1 MECYG
6 SRRSAGTT
14 MKLLDP
20 LFTTERMREIFSDQT
35 HVQRMLD
42 FEAAL
47 SRALEKTGVAPK
59 KSAAAVAR
67 QCHSNL
73 YSAKELATAAAQAGN
88 LAIPLVKQLT
98 AHVAKSSKVAAGFV
112 HLGATS
118 QDVIDT
124 ATVLQLREAMGDT
137 EASLLR
143 LSKQLEKLAATH
155 RETVL
160 AGRTWMQQAAPITL
174 GLKFSGWLDALKRH
188 RERLAET
195 RKRVEVLQFG
205 GAVGTLAAL
214 GPKAP
219 RVAAALAGELKLA
232 LPEISWHT
240 QRDRFAEVAATYG
253 LLVGS
258 LGKIARDTSL
268 MAQTEIAELAEPSAP
283 GRGGSSTL
291 PQKQNPVG
299 CSVILSA
306 AIRVPALVSTML
318 SAMVQE
324 HERGLGGWQA
334 EWETLPEICMLAAGA
349 LAHLEQILTGLEV
362 DEKALAHNLR
372 AANGLL
378 MAESVSSA
386 LAKKL
391 GKMEAHHLVERA
403 AHQAINSAKSFRDV
417 LFDDREISKY
427 LSRADIEKLLQPE
440 NYTGQAQAI
449 VGRVVSASKR
459 TTSNKRKKR

>member
-1 MECYG
+1 
-6 SRRSAGTT
+6 

-20 LFTTERMREIFSDQT
+20 LFTTERVREIFSDQT
-35 HVQRMLD
+35 RVQRMLD

-47 SRALEKTGVAPK
+47 SRALEKTGVAPT

-67 QCHSNL
+67 QCHAKL
-73 YSAKELATAAAQAGN
+73 YALSELATAAAQAGN
-88 LAIPLVKQLT
+88 VAIPLVKQLT
-98 AHVAKSSKVAAGFV
+98 GRVAKSKKVAAGYV

-124 ATVLQLREAMGDT
+124 AVVLQLREAIDDT
-137 EASLLR
+137 DTSLLR
-143 LSKQLEKLAATH
+143 LSKQLEKLVIAH
-155 RETVL
+155 RGTVL

-174 GLKFSGWLDALKRH
+174 GLKFAGWLDALDRH
-188 RERLAET
+188 RERLAQT

-214 GPKAP
+214 GNNGP

-240 QRDRFAEVAATYG
+240 QRDRFAELATSYG
-253 LLVGS
+253 LLLGT
-258 LGKIARDTSL
+258 LGKIARDISL
-268 MAQTEIAELAEPSAP
+268 MAQTEVAELAEPSVA

-306 AIRVPALVSTML
+306 SIRVPGLVSTML
-318 SAMVQE
+318 SSMVQE

-334 EWETLPEICMLAAGA
+334 EWETLPEICILAAGA
-349 LAHLEQILTGLEV
+349 LAHLEQILASLQV
-362 DEKALAHNLR
+362 DQKAMARNLQ

-378 MAESVSSA
+378 MAEAVSTA
-386 LAKKL
+386 LAKKI
-391 GKMEAHHLVERA
+391 GRMEAHQLVEQA
-403 AHQAINSAKSFRDV
+403 AHHAIESGKSFRDV
-417 LFDDREISKY
+417 LAENKEISKY
-427 LSRADIEKLLQPE
+427 LSRTDIDRLLRPG
-440 NYTGQAQAI
+440 NYIGDAQAT
-449 VGRVVSASKR
+449 VDRVVKTSKKSR
-459 TTSNKRKKR
+459 S

>member
-20 LFTTERMREIFSDQT
+20 LFITERMREIFSDESR
-35 HVQRMLD
+35 VQRMLD

-47 SRALEKTGVAPK
+47 ARALVKAGVAPR
-59 KSAAAVAR
+59 KSAALIGS
-67 QCHSNL
+67 QCHADL
-73 YSAKELATAAAQAGN
+73 YSLDKLGVAAAQAGN
-88 LAIPLVKQLT
+88 VAIPLVKQLT
-98 AHVAKSSKVAAGFV
+98 ARVAKRDKTAAGFV

-124 ATVLQLREAMGDT
+124 GVVLQLRRAIDDT
-137 EASLLR
+137 QASLQR
-143 LSKQLEKLAATH
+143 LSKQLQKLATAY
-155 RETVL
+155 RGTVL

-174 GLKFSGWLDALKRH
+174 GLKFAGWLDALERH
-188 RERLAET
+188 GERLKQT

-214 GPKAP
+214 GAKGP

-253 LLVGS
+253 LLVGT
-258 LGKIARDTSL
+258 LGKIARDISL

-291 PQKQNPVG
+291 PQKQNPIG

-306 AIRVPALVSTML
+306 SIRVPALVSTML

-334 EWETLPEICMLAAGA
+334 EWETLPEICTLAAGA
-349 LAHLEQILTGLEV
+349 LSHLEQILAGLQV
-362 DEKALAHNLR
+362 DEKAMARNLQ

-378 MAESVSSA
+378 MAEAVSMA
-386 LAKKL
+386 LAKKI
-391 GKMEAHHLVERA
+391 GKMEAHQLVERA
-403 AHQAINSAKSFRDV
+403 AHHAIKSEKSFRDV
-417 LFDDREISKY
+417 LVESAEVAKHLSKTDLDR
-427 LSRADIEKLLQPE
+427 LLEPA
-440 NYTGQAQAI
+440 NYTGNAPAI
-449 VGRVVSASKR
+449 VRRVANASKKLR
-459 TTSNKRKKR
+459 R